1 MSHTT
6 GSIFI
11 TATDTGV
18 GKTVVSAALCVAW
31 GAAYWKPIQTGADT
45 GDSDTD
51 EVQHLACLPAER
63 IFSPGQVYGDPSAPE
78 RAANLEQKR
87 VIAADL
93 SLPQTHRPLIVE
105 GAGGVLVPLNES
117 EDMTDLMRAFAIPVI
132 VVARSTLGTINHTL
146 LTLEALRSRNI
157 PVLGVVLN
165 GPSAPHNRQAIEQH
179 GQVQVLAE
187 FAPLPKV
194 NAHNIQQWAHNI
206 PPLEQLT

>member
-6 GSIFI
+6 GSVFI

-31 GAAYWKPIQTGADT
+31 GAAYWKPIQTGVDI
-45 GDSDTD
+45 GDSDTN
-51 EVQHLACLPAER
+51 EVQHLACLPVER
-63 IFSPGQVYGDPSAPE
+63 VFLPGRVYSDPSAPE
-78 RAANLEQKR
+78 RAANLEQKQ
-87 VIAADL
+87 VTVADL

-165 GPSAPHNRQAIEQH
+165 GPPTPHNRQAIEQH

-187 FAPLPKV
+187 LAPLPEV
-194 NAHNIQQWAHNI
+194 NAHNVQQWAHNI
-206 PPLEQLT
+206 PPLEQLK